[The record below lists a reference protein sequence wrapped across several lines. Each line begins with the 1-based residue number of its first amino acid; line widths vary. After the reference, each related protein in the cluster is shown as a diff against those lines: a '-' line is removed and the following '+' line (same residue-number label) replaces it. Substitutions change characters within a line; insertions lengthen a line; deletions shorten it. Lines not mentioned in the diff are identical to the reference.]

1 MLPLKAVAL
10 QPTPDQISERCEVSE
25 LLKEAVVMFC
35 PVKDLSHGSGSSF
48 EKWMNE
54 SLCSTLNMSTSA

>member
-25 LLKEAVVMFC
+25 LEG
-35 PVKDLSHGSGSSF
+35 GSGDVLPC
-48 EKWMNE
+48 EG
-54 SLCSTLNMSTSA
+54 SLTRQRFLL